1 MTDARV
7 TAATPSFPWLLG
19 MSSWMLLTAVPG
31 PMLAW
36 LGFGIV
42 GLVSRRPRLMILA
55 VAAGAVAILVNMPIW
70 GQWQAV
76 IAAVAYLA
84 GMVVALMVNPS
95 WLRTMWERRMSSPNR
110 APLVRRQPAASGSST
125 SSRSSASGTK
135 TSRRRRK
142 PAAAPKPK
150 AEPKPKTEP
159 TQAPAVEA
167 EALARTAGASSD
179 DLLATTEN
187 PAGPVD
193 VNSATVDEL
202 ATLPGVTRSR
212 ARRAHR
218 ERERQGGFTS
228 VEDFGESIGLQ
239 PHEIVRLRRLAS
251 CSPRPR
257 GERRFGRRVDY

>member
-1 MTDARV
+1 MTDGRV
-7 TAATPSFPWLLG
+7 TAATPSYPWLLG

-42 GLVSRRPRLMILA
+42 GVVSRRPRLMIVA
-55 VAAGAVAILVNMPIW
+55 VAAGAVAILVNMPLW

-84 GMVVALMVNPS
+84 GMVVALIVNPS
-95 WLRTMWERRMSSPNR
+95 WLRIMWERRMSSPNR
-110 APLVRRQPAASGSST
+110 APLVRRPAAASVSSS
-125 SSRSSASGTK
+125 SSRSAASGTK

-142 PAAAPKPK
+142 STTAPQPKVAAKD
-150 AEPKPKTEP
+150 
-159 TQAPAVEA
+159 APAVEA
-167 EALARTAGASSD
+167 DTLARTAGASTD
-179 DLLATTEN
+179 DLLAATES
-187 PAGPVD
+187 PAEPVD
-193 VNSATVDEL
+193 VNTATVDEL

-212 ARRAHR
+212 ARRAHK
-218 ERERQGGFTS
+218 EREHQGGFTS

-239 PHEIVRLRRLAS
+239 PHEIVRLRRVAS

>member
-1 MTDARV
+1 VTDARV
-7 TAATPSFPWLLG
+7 TAAVPSFPWLIG

-42 GLVSRRPRLMILA
+42 GVVSRRPRLMILA
-55 VAAGAVAILVNMPIW
+55 VVAGAVAILVNMPIW

-84 GMVVALMVNPS
+84 GMVVALMVNPG

-110 APLVRRQPAASGSST
+110 APLARRQAAASGSSAP
-125 SSRSSASGTK
+125 RSGASGAK

-142 PAAAPKPK
+142 PAPKPK
-150 AEPKPKTEP
+150 PKPEP
-159 TQAPAVEA
+159 AVEEKDAPAVEA
-167 EALARTAGASSD
+167 QTLARTAGASAD
-179 DLLATTEN
+179 DLLAATDGSPE
-187 PAGPVD
+187 PVD
-193 VNSATVDEL
+193 VNTATVDEL

>member
-7 TAATPSFPWLLG
+7 TAATPSFPWLIG

-76 IAAVAYLA
+76 VAAVAYLA

-95 WLRTMWERRMSSPNR
+95 WLRIMWERRMSSPNR
-110 APLVRRQPAASGSST
+110 APLVRRQAAASGSAST
-125 SSRSSASGTK
+125 RSSASGTK
-135 TSRRRRK
+135 TSRRRRR
-142 PAAAPKPK
+142 PAAEPKPK
-150 AEPKPKTEP
+150 AEVKAEPK
-159 TQAPAVEA
+159 QAPAVEA

-179 DLLATTEN
+179 DLLATTDG
-187 PAGPVD
+187 PAEPVD
-193 VNSATVDEL
+193 VNTATVDEL

-212 ARRAHR
+212 ARRAHK